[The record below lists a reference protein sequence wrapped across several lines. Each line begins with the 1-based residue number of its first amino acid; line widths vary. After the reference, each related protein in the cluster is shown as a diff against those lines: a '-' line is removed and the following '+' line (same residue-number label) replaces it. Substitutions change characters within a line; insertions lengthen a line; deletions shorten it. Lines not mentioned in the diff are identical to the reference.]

1 MEMLLFADFLGKAV
15 WMWLVFVTVVIA
27 LLVLDLGVLHKDQHE
42 IGVRESLLLSSF
54 YITIALCFGGWIW
67 FEMGREPA
75 LEYLTGFVV
84 EKSLAMDNI
93 FVIAMIFS
101 FFAIP
106 LKYQHRVLF
115 WGILGVIVLRA
126 VMIALGA
133 TLVSQ
138 FGWVLY
144 IFALF
149 LVLTGYKLLVLTDGA
164 QSLLESNRFARPATA
179 GAWVALCLALA
190 YAARVGMAQ
199 TGEVIAVQA
208 TVYLLTAATA
218 YLGIKIAYLS
228 HEEEKDLAGNPLLVW
243 LRRHLRVTDAIE
255 GRDFTVQL
263 PDAKSGRMATYFTP
277 LFLALV
283 MIEIADVV
291 FAVDS
296 VPAIFAITTDPYI
309 VYTSNIFAILGLR
322 ALYFALAA
330 MMARFAYL
338 KYALSL
344 VLIFIGSKIFISN
357 LMGWEKFPASWSL
370 SITLFLLASGFIY
383 SAWKTRGSSTGDAT
397 RPDGR

>member
-1 MEMLLFADFLGKAV
+1 MELLLATVFLGKPI
-15 WMWLVFVTVVIA
+15 WMWLVFVAVVLV

-42 IGVRESLLLSSF
+42 IGVKESLLLSSF
-54 YITIALCFGGWIW
+54 YITIALAFGGWIW

-101 FFAIP
+101 FFAVP
-106 LKYQHRVLF
+106 RKYQHRVLF
-115 WGILGVIVLRA
+115 WGILGVIILRA
-126 VMIALGA
+126 IMIALGA

-149 LVLTGYKLLVLTDGA
+149 LLLTGYKLLVLTEGA
-164 QSLLESNRFARPATA
+164 QSVLESFRGARPAAAFT
-179 GAWVALCLALA
+179 WALVCAALGFAA
-190 YAARVGMAQ
+190 YVGMAE
-199 TGEVIAVQA
+199 TGEGGAVQA
-208 TVYLLTAATA
+208 SVYLLTAATA
-218 YLGIKIAYLS
+218 FLGGKIAFLT
-228 HEEEKDLAGNPLLVW
+228 HQEETDLAGNPLLVW
-243 LRRHLRVTDAIE
+243 LRRHLRVTDSID
-255 GRDFTVQL
+255 GQDFTVRL
-263 PDAKSGRMATYFTP
+263 PDSKSGKMVTYFTP
-277 LFLALV
+277 LFLTLL
-283 MIEIADVV
+283 MIEIADVI

-344 VLIFIGSKIFISN
+344 VLIFIGSKVFISN

-370 SITLFLLASGFIY
+370 AITVGLLASGFAY
-383 SAWKTRGSSTGDAT
+383 SIWKTRGT
-397 RPDGR
+397 DGHGG